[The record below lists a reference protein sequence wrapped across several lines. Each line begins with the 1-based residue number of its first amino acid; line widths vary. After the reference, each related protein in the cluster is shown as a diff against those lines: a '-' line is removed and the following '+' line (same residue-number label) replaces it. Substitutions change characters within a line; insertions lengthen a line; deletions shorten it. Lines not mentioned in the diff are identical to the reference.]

1 MKKVL
6 LVSLVLA
13 GCGDAPTRFVPVE
26 GTPGKD
32 GKNCATEQ
40 AEGGI
45 YVICE
50 GSDAVFISNG
60 RDGATGATGPVGA
73 PGADGAPGPAGTN
86 ATPITV
92 VQFCPN
98 VVPTYPNRF
107 PEYGLVINGSI
118 FGVYSANGGFLAL
131 LPPGDYHSNA
141 IGSSCNFRINA
152 DATVSPL

>member
-1 MKKVL
+1 MKKTIVL
-6 LVSLVLA
+6 AALLA
-13 GCGDAPTRFVPVE
+13 GCAQHQHFVAVE

-32 GKNCATEQ
+32 GQNCVTEQ
-40 AEGGI
+40 TNGGVYVSCPGSDKVFVRDGVDGTNGADGGI
-45 YVICE
+45 
-50 GSDAVFISNG
+50 GPM
-60 RDGATGATGPVGA
+60 GPVG
-73 PGADGAPGPAGTN
+73 PVGPAGTN

-98 VVPTYPNRF
+98 VVPTYPSKF